1 VGDTIDQVAEY
12 QSAIAGPCFRS
23 SSLPTINELEAKGD
37 EMTLSVELLGDL
49 SRRRE
54 EILAGGG
61 ADKLAQRRAKGLMT
75 ARDRLDA
82 LFEEATFQE
91 FGAHIQHSARH
102 FGMEGKVLPADGVVT
117 GTGYVGGRL
126 VSAFSQDFTVVGG
139 SLGKMHA
146 KKIVML
152 MHQAAKLGSPIV
164 AFKDS
169 AGARIQEGVDA
180 LSGYGDVFYMNV
192 FLSGVVPQIA
202 VVCGPCAGGASYSP
216 ALMDFIVMTRKNA
229 YMFITGPEVIKAVT
243 GKAVTMEE
251 VGSADMHA
259 AVSGNVHFLAE
270 DDADAIRIVHKL
282 LSFLPANNSEDPP
295 HRPSEDIS
303 LAEDEDI
310 LALIP
315 DDPQKPMDVHG
326 IIEHIVD
333 PGEFLEVHR
342 SFAENI
348 IVGFGRVEGIVV
360 GIVAN
365 QPAVR
370 AGALDIDAAD
380 KGARFIRFCNCFN
393 IPLVTLVDVPGFM
406 PGVEQERG
414 GIIRHG
420 AKLLFS
426 YASCTTPKVTVILRK
441 AYGGSYLAMCSQEMG
456 ADFVFAWPT
465 AEIAVMGA
473 EGAVKVLYNKE
484 LKAAADP
491 KAKAAELA
499 AAYRAEFASP
509 YMAAGAGYITDVI
522 DPSITRST
530 IALSL
535 RKALSKRELRPPKKH
550 GNIPL

>member
-1 VGDTIDQVAEY
+1 
-12 QSAIAGPCFRS
+12 
-23 SSLPTINELEAKGD
+23 
-37 EMTLSVELLGDL
+37 MTLSAELLEDMR
-49 SRRRE
+49 RRRE

-61 ADKLAQRRAKGLMT
+61 KEKLAQRHEKGLMT
-75 ARDRLDA
+75 ARERLDA
-82 LFEEATFQE
+82 LFQEGTFQE
-91 FGAHIQHSARH
+91 MGTYVQHSARY
-102 FGMEGKVLPADGVVT
+102 FGMEKKVLAADGVVV

-146 KKIVML
+146 KKIVSL
-152 MHQAAKLGSPIV
+152 MQQAAKLGSPIV

-180 LSGYGDVFYMNV
+180 LSGYGDVFYQNV

-202 VVCGPCAGGASYSP
+202 VVCGPCAGGAAYSP

-229 YMFITGPEVIKAVT
+229 YMFITGPEVIKTVT
-243 GKAVTMEE
+243 GKAVTMDE

-259 AVSGNVHFLAE
+259 AISGNVHFLAE
-270 DDADAIRIVHKL
+270 DDADAIRIVQKL
-282 LSFLPANNSEDPP
+282 LSYLPANNSEDPP
-295 HRPSEDIS
+295 HHPSAALE
-303 LAEDEDI
+303 LVEDETIRD
-310 LALIP
+310 LIP
-315 DDPQKPMDVHG
+315 DDAQKPMDVRG

-342 SFAENI
+342 SFAENL
-348 IVGFGRVEGIVV
+348 IVGFGRVDGIVV

-380 KGARFIRFCNCFN
+380 KGARFIRFCNAFN
-393 IPLVTLVDVPGFM
+393 IPIVTLVDVPGFM
-406 PGVEQERG
+406 PGIEQERG

-420 AKLLFS
+420 AKLLFA
-426 YASCTTPKVTVILRK
+426 YASCTVPKVTVILRK

-473 EGAVKVLYNKE
+473 EGAIKVLYNKE
-484 LKAAADP
+484 LKAAENP
-491 KAKAAELA
+491 KAKATELA

-509 YMAAGAGYITDVI
+509 YMSAGNGYITDVI
-522 DPSITRST
+522 DPAITRST

-535 RKALSKRELRPPKKH
+535 RKSLSKRELRPPKKH